1 MKAPITA
8 IIQSQT
14 SSLAAAFSYRNPPK
28 QITEDPRNTRKHSQ
42 TMITQSHNNQVT
54 QRPKRSPISP
64 PTTRSSTKHAQNHS
78 STSLDSIANSDIDT
92 DSDDDEDY
100 NINPNTPPRK
110 KLDVKATPPPTVPTV
125 TTINSSSPEDFYTT
139 YTDPSSL
146 QRNTPIETNN
156 TPTSPSSDDSVT
168 VDIEPSTPIR
178 RSLFHDMDSDVRV
191 ILGNV
196 GSNQTSTAA
205 DHITDKRKTH
215 TQGLDIT
222 TNITR
227 IRGGTANKTQQI
239 INPTPRTN
247 DYYGDPII
255 PRQDICQILSQNI
268 QGIRDDLLFTDA
280 RLIRDEADA
289 YQVDV
294 LCLIEKT

>member
-1 MKAPITA
+1 M
-8 IIQSQT
+8 
-14 SSLAAAFSYRNPPK
+14 
-28 QITEDPRNTRKHSQ
+28 
-42 TMITQSHNNQVT
+42 
-54 QRPKRSPISP
+54 
-64 PTTRSSTKHAQNHS
+64 
-78 STSLDSIANSDIDT
+78 
-92 DSDDDEDY
+92 
-100 NINPNTPPRK
+100 
-110 KLDVKATPPPTVPTV
+110 
-125 TTINSSSPEDFYTT
+125 
-139 YTDPSSL
+139 
-146 QRNTPIETNN
+146 
-156 TPTSPSSDDSVT
+156 
-168 VDIEPSTPIR
+168 
-178 RSLFHDMDSDVRV
+178 
-191 ILGNV
+191 

-289 YQVDV
+289 HQPLKTTHTYHKEPKGNQTIQRKNAPIPRELP
-294 LCLIEKT
+294 LCT